1 MERLA
6 GILIGLV
13 IAGVIVGGVLMLVGG
28 TLLAALTAVASF
40 PLAFPMTTAAVAIVL
55 AVLWLKHRRTQRQQ
69 RRRDGDR

>member
-13 IAGVIVGGVLMLVGG
+13 IAGAIVGGILTLVGG
-28 TLLAALTAVASF
+28 TLLAALTAVASL

-69 RRRDGDR
+69 GRRDDDG

>member
-13 IAGVIVGGVLMLVGG
+13 IAGAIVGGVLTLVGG
-28 TLLAALTAVASF
+28 TLLAALTAVASL

-69 RRRDGDR
+69 RRRDDGG